1 MESKKEATMMEVQNA
16 FGSNL
21 CRCTGYR
28 PILEAFK
35 KFAKDAPK
43 EDRLM
48 SLKNLSLCKTSKGG
62 CCKSGCDDEEDWCMV
77 REDDLGE
84 TETKKIVLKDGKIW
98 YRPRLLKDVYQ
109 ILGENL
115 ESYMLVGGNTA
126 KGKFW

>member
-1 MESKKEATMMEVQNA
+1 MEAKQDATMLEVQNA

-28 PILEAFK
+28 PIMDAFR

-43 EDRLM
+43 EERLM
-48 SLKNLSLCKTSKGG
+48 SLKNLSLCNSSKGG
-62 CCKSGCDDEEDWCMV
+62 CCKSGDDEDGWCMV

-84 TETKKIVLKDGKIW
+84 TETKKVVLKDGKIW
-98 YRPRLLKDVYQ
+98 YRPKHLQDLFQ

-126 KGKFW
+126 KGKF